1 MTLSRLLQ
9 RPHLERFTSGLEP
22 TVMVR
27 FGFAVLLP
35 RAARLFHVA
44 VAFAVVTAPVG
55 SQTPSRPDSTGAVVG
70 AVVMREGEF
79 PLAYSVVSAVA
90 LGRERFSNE
99 RGVFSLTD
107 LPVGP
112 VRLRIRHLGY
122 TPAELT
128 VNVRAGSIDTIRVT
142 LTHIAVRLSTFQVR
156 AYPEC
161 KNPGVPAPSGDSA
174 FATVFDQLRQNAEQY
189 RLLAETYPFNYGM
202 TRTMSHTLVNGTSR
216 PDGVDTLVIASR
228 AQWTYKP
235 GSVLSR
241 PSQPRSPSGGTLVL
255 NIPTIVHFADRTF
268 LDNHCFHNGGLESV
282 GSAELLRVDFVA
294 ASRIRDPD
302 VNGSIYLDPSTF
314 QVKRSVLRLSRIP
327 GAISGLLETE
337 ATTDFAEAF
346 PSIPVIVGISS
357 INRLEAN
364 PKRPFATATTN
375 EEQRLI
381 RVEFTKGI
389 PGEDSKKP

>member
-1 MTLSRLLQ
+1 
-9 RPHLERFTSGLEP
+9 
-22 TVMVR
+22 MVR
-27 FGFAVLLP
+27 FGFVVSLP
-35 RAARLFHVA
+35 RAARRFRL
-44 VAFAVVTAPVG
+44 TAALALLAAPLW
-55 SQTPSRPDSTGAVVG
+55 SQTPAHPDFTGSVVG
-70 AVVMREGEF
+70 IVVMREGDF
-79 PLAYSVVSAVA
+79 PLPYSVVSALE
-90 LGRERFSNE
+90 LGRERFSND
-99 RGVFSLTD
+99 RGVFTLTD

-128 VNVRAGSIDTIRVT
+128 VNVRAGSVDTVRVT

-161 KNPGVPAPSGDSA
+161 KNPGVPAPSADSA

-202 TRTMSHTLVNGTSR
+202 TRTLSHTLVNGASR
-216 PDGVDTLVIASR
+216 ADGVDTLFIASR

-241 PSQPRSPSGGTLVL
+241 PSQPRAASGGMLVL

-268 LDNHCFHNGGLESV
+268 LDNHCFHNGGLETV
-282 GSAELLRVDFVA
+282 GNTELLRVDFVA

-327 GAISGLLETE
+327 RAINGLLETE

-357 INRLEAN
+357 VNRLDAN

-389 PGEDSKKP
+389 PGEDAKKP